1 MALLDIPM
9 PDTDSI
15 VEINDYY
22 ESERYPGPKYA
33 LPEVI
38 EIEKNLEICDQV
50 YTYIANYIQKTE

>member
-1 MALLDIPM
+1 M

-38 EIEKNLEICDQV
+38 EIEKNLAICDQV